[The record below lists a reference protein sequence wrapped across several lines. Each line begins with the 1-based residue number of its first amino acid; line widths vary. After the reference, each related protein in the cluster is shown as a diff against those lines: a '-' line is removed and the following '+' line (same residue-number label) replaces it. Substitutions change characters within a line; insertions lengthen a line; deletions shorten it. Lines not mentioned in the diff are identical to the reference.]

1 MAAKRNSEGARLL
14 LLLLSIILFNDSFV
28 LGHAIDSFPK
38 VYRELFLLPLL
49 LEDSVLF
56 SCGSGSSAA
65 LRHSQVHQLKVPGEL
80 SQLTIQL
87 MVSFRLLIV

>member
-1 MAAKRNSEGARLL
+1 MAAKQNSEGAR

-65 LRHSQVHQLKVPGEL
+65 LLRHSQVHQLKVPGEL
-80 SQLTIQL
+80 TIQL